1 MKRIIAGCIILLAY
15 MIASAQSSQPLSIE
29 ECYKLSRQ
37 HYPLLKQTDV
47 IMKSM
52 EYSIDNISKAWYP
65 QVNLNGQTSYQ
76 SDVTQIPIKLP
87 NIYIEDPGRD
97 QYKVYAEINQLLY
110 DGGISKQQKQLLE
123 NSEMIEE
130 QKIEIELYKLKER
143 INQLFFGVLLIN
155 EQLNQIQIIKKDIQS
170 GISKVEGA
178 VTNGA
183 ALKSSADVLK
193 AELLKNQQR
202 ETELKAVR
210 KAYLNML
217 GLFINKQLDQN
228 TVLDKP
234 QALPLES
241 SINRPELNLYEL
253 QKKSTIVQDKL
264 ISAKNLPKIGLFLQ
278 AGYGK
283 PALNLLKNQFETYYI
298 GGLHVSWPLA
308 GFYIEKKDR
317 QQQHLNRLSL
327 DIQKETFLFNT
338 NISLSQQAED
348 VEKIQE
354 LIQTD
359 NKIILLRASI
369 KNTAHAQLNY
379 GTITS
384 NDYLRE
390 VNAEDQARQSLILHQ
405 IQLLMTQYTYRVTAG
420 N

>member
-1 MKRIIAGCIILLAY
+1 MKRIIASCTVLLAHT
-15 MIASAQSSQPLSIE
+15 IASAQSSHSLSIE
-29 ECYKLSRQ
+29 ECYRLSRH

-47 IMKSM
+47 IIKSR

-65 QVNLNGQTSYQ
+65 QVNLNGHASYQ

-87 NIYIEDPGRD
+87 NINIENPGRD
-97 QYKVYAEINQLLY
+97 QYKIFAEVSQSLY
-110 DGGISKQQKQLLE
+110 DGGISKQQKLLLK
-123 NSEMIEE
+123 NSATIEA

-143 INQLFFGVLLIN
+143 ITQLFFSILLIN
-155 EQLNQIQIIKKDIQS
+155 EQLNQVQIIKNDIYS
-170 GISKVEGA
+170 AINKVEGA
-178 VTNGA
+178 INNGA
-183 ALKSSADVLK
+183 ALKSSAAVLK
-193 AELLKNQQR
+193 AELLKNEQH
-202 ETELKAVR
+202 ETELKAGR
-210 KAYLNML
+210 KAYLIML

-234 QALPLES
+234 QSIPPSS

-253 QKKSTIVQDKL
+253 QKKSTIIQDRS
-264 ISAKNLPKIGLFLQ
+264 ISAKNLPKIGFFLQ
-278 AGYGK
+278 GGFGK
-283 PALNLLKNQFETYYI
+283 PALNLLKNQFEAYYI
-298 GGLHVSWPLA
+298 GGLRVSWSLA
-308 GFYIEKKDR
+308 GLYTERTDR
-317 QQQHLNRLSL
+317 QQQDLNRLSL

-348 VEKIQE
+348 IKKIQE

-359 NKIILLRASI
+359 NEIISLRTSI
-369 KNTAHAQLNY
+369 KKTAHAQLNY

-405 IQLLMTQYTYRVTAG
+405 IQLLMTQYTYQVTAG

>member
-1 MKRIIAGCIILLAY
+1 MKRIIASCIILLAHT
-15 MIASAQSSQPLSIE
+15 IASAQSSHPLSIE

-37 HYPLLKQTDV
+37 HYPLLKQMDV
-47 IMKSM
+47 IIKSR

-65 QVNLNGQTSYQ
+65 QVNLNGQASYQ

-87 NIYIEDPGRD
+87 NIIIENPGRD
-97 QYKVYAEINQLLY
+97 QYRVYAEVTQSLY

-123 NSEMIEE
+123 NSTTIEA
-130 QKIEIELYKLKER
+130 QKVDIELYKLKER
-143 INQLFFGVLLIN
+143 ITQLFFGILLIN
-155 EQLNQIQIIKKDIQS
+155 EQLNQVQIIKNDIHS
-170 GISKVEGA
+170 GINKVEGA

-183 ALKSSADVLK
+183 ALKSSADILK
-193 AELLKNQQR
+193 AELLKNEQH
-202 ETELKAVR
+202 ETELKAGR
-210 KAYLNML
+210 KAYLIML

-234 QALPLES
+234 QSLPPAS
-241 SINRPELNLYEL
+241 SINRPELNFFEL
-253 QKKSTIVQDKL
+253 QKKSTIIQDRL
-264 ISAKNLPKIGLFLQ
+264 ISAKNLPRIGLFLQ
-278 AGYGK
+278 GGFGK
-283 PALNLLKNQFETYYI
+283 PALNLLKNQFEAYYI
-298 GGLHVSWPLA
+298 GGLRVSWSLA
-308 GFYIEKKDR
+308 GLYTERKDG
-317 QQQHLNRLSL
+317 QQQDLNRLSL

-348 VEKIQE
+348 IKKIQE

-359 NKIILLRASI
+359 NEIISLRISI
-369 KNTAHAQLNY
+369 KHTAYAQLNY